1 MGTDEILHRLL
12 SKVESMESKIAAA
25 KSMNGEFDKLLLE
38 VAHVKEIQAEILI
51 GVRNVKKS
59 VYEPDSGLFS
69 RVKELELESARRLE
83 YILETKPMI
92 DEHKELALWK
102 RQAEKDLAG
111 LDELKASVVDLSSW
125 KLGISKV
132 IWFVALAAG
141 GIWVKQVADI
151 LIHH

>member
-1 MGTDEILHRLL
+1 
-12 SKVESMESKIAAA
+12 
-25 KSMNGEFDKLLLE
+25 
-38 VAHVKEIQAEILI
+38 
-51 GVRNVKKS
+51 
-59 VYEPDSGLFS
+59 
-69 RVKELELESARRLE
+69 
-83 YILETKPMI
+83 MI

-102 RQAEKDLAG
+102 RQAEKDLAD